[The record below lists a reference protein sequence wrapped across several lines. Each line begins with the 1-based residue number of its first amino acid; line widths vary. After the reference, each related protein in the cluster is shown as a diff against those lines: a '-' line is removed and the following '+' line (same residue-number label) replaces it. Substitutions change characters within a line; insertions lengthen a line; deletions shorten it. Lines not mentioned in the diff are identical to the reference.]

1 MSKDKPILELVDFM
15 GIPTPGQYDDLK
27 GIDLWGDGK
36 VYDRDDPSRKKK
48 EKKVDENISQK
59 VAKITARFSPTVESV
74 PDFLDEHGNIMAYQ
88 EFVQLS
94 GTCIPEEGYKII
106 TETYREIHGTPLSED
121 RYLFQLMEAVNH
133 FTFNEEWFP
142 SIIENMSK
150 PSVRNALHMIIAR
163 FIDTN
168 SEVLSKRYPT
178 RNVMLSD
185 NDVSMILQ
193 AIKFPKNRMTDIVRN
208 MLSNLDAKTEF
219 KSITKS
225 PHQVIFTGMLIAAT
239 QIKDERL
246 IHDCTLFCV
255 FSMYPLIFRKY
266 FPVTDPNELAMEQAV
281 LTCSK
286 KFYIARTK
294 SVLEWIQI
302 LIDVPYQFYKNKFL
316 AGHISDEL
324 YVAFINRL
332 RNTINQQMKSLYQ
345 IYKKAYD
352 KQSISAMATGD
363 FVTLGSDTDKIQIYT
378 MGVVDKIMNMGY
390 RANVAKSAAEF
401 TKTDPIRVDKYIREF
416 VSNYQKYDLTMMVQ
430 TILTV
435 YFNVGRDKDFLVT
448 AIRQYPKAMNGNQPL
463 HREMKTYLIEMEK
476 KFKSFDSEFTRRYTF
491 AVYMYFAILINVA
504 MNNIANRLIDISL
517 AKLKN
522 ITNERN
528 DIS

>member
-1 MSKDKPILELVDFM
+1 MIRDKPILELVDFM
-15 GIPTPGQYDDLK
+15 GIPTPGQYDGLK
-27 GIDLWGDGK
+27 GIELWGDGE
-36 VYDRDDPSRKKK
+36 VYDRDDTKRKKK
-48 EKKVDENISQK
+48 EKKVDGNISQK
-59 VAKITARFSPTVESV
+59 VAKITARFSPTTEDA
-74 PDFLDEHGNIMAYQ
+74 PDFLDQGKIMSYQ
-88 EFVQLS
+88 EFIQVN
-94 GTCIPEEGYKII
+94 GECISEEGYDII
-106 TETYREIHGTPLSED
+106 TETYRELHGIKPD
-121 RYLFQLMEAVNH
+121 DGYLFQMMEAVNH
-133 FTFNEEWFP
+133 FVFNEEWFP
-142 SIIENMSK
+142 VILENMKK
-150 PSVRNALHMIIAR
+150 PNVRNILRRVIAQ
-163 FIDTN
+163 FIDAN
-168 SEVLSKRYPT
+168 SEILSKRYPS

-185 NDVSMILQ
+185 ADINTILQ
-193 AIKFPKNRMTDIVRN
+193 AIKFPKARMAEIVKN
-208 MLSNLDAKTEF
+208 MLSKLDAKTEF

-225 PHQVIFTGMLIAAT
+225 PHQIVFTGMLIAAT

-246 IHDCTLFCV
+246 IHDCELFCV

-266 FPVTDPNELAMEQAV
+266 FPVTDPNEFAMEQAV
-281 LTCSK
+281 LTCTK

-302 LIDVPYQFYKNKFL
+302 LIDVPYQFYKSKFL
-316 AGHISDEL
+316 AGHVSDEL
-324 YVAFINRL
+324 YVAFLNRL

-352 KQSISAMATGD
+352 KQSISTMATGD

-378 MGVVDKIMNMGY
+378 MGVVDKITNMGY

-401 TKTDPIRVDKYIREF
+401 TKTDPPKVDKYIREF
-416 VSNYQKYDLTMMVQ
+416 VANYQKYDLTMMVQ

-435 YFNVGRDKDFLVT
+435 YFNVGRDKDFLAT

-463 HREMKTYLIEMEK
+463 HREMREYLIEMEK
-476 KFKSFDSEFTRRYTF
+476 RFKQFDPEFTRRYTF

-522 ITNERN
+522 IANEGN
-528 DIS
+528 DVS